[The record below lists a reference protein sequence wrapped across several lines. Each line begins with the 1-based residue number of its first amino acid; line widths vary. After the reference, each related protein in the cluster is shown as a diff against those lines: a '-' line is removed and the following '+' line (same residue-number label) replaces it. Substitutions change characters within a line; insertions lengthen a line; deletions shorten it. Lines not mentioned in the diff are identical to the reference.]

1 MITKRM
7 IQDGIRANLVE
18 FVADPNMG
26 GGTVC
31 KIGSGWFYFGGL
43 VGEELSPRQYLAR
56 VPKEDII
63 QEVFEVLE
71 EFRED
76 EEFKDEYDY
85 YEAVLTYRND
95 Q

>member
-31 KIGSGWFYFGGL
+31 KIGSSWFYFGGL
-43 VGEELSPRQYLAR
+43 TGEELSPRQYLAR
-56 VPKEDII
+56 IPKEDII
-63 QEVFEVLE
+63 QEIFETLE

-76 EEFKDEYDY
+76 EELRDEYDY
-85 YEAVLTYRND
+85 YEAVLRYRND
-95 Q
+95 L

>member
-31 KIGSGWFYFGGL
+31 KIGSSWFYFGGL
-43 VGEELSPRQYLAR
+43 AGEELSPRQYLAR
-56 VPKEDII
+56 VPKKDIV
-63 QEVFEVLE
+63 QEIFEVLE

-85 YEAVLTYRND
+85 YEAVLRYRNE